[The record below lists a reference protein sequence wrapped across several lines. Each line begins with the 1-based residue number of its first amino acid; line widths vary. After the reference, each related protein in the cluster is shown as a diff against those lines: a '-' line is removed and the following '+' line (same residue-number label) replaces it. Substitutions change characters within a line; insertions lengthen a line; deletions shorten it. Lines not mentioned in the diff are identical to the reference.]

1 MQEEFEEDVK
11 SKSQVK
17 RDMLEL
23 TQLGTQLSELPSN
36 ELTRIPMGDTL
47 RNAIEKAPSVTSNS
61 ARKRHL
67 QYIGKLMR
75 SADIDNIRAEL
86 NAISDEKD
94 AVTRQLHAIEHWR
107 DKLIDDDIEEIN
119 QPKRRRVSNA
129 NRNKQGPIMATKR
142 KVLGGEVQTQ
152 KPKKVN
158 IKSVKKSV
166 KTRKVRVAKKDDDL
180 TE

>member
-107 DKLIDDDIEEIN
+107 DKLIGAEKESLPLFLNKYPNTDRQVLRQLLRACQKEKQNKKPPANFRKLFKFLRDV
-119 QPKRRRVSNA
+119 VSKSIS
-129 NRNKQGPIMATKR
+129 NRDT
-142 KVLGGEVQTQ
+142 
-152 KPKKVN
+152 
-158 IKSVKKSV
+158 
-166 KTRKVRVAKKDDDL
+166 
-180 TE
+180 